1 MVHVNGDPEGGGGS
15 TVMLFNIVWKHH
27 TALDLIL
34 DFKHPMKIQLA
45 NMLYV
50 DQLGSDVIMPLGPP
64 KTPQMSMLEEIKQFW
79 DNKNSENTNMW
90 DI

>member
-1 MVHVNGDPEGGGGS
+1 MVHVNGDPEGGGRGA

-45 NMLYV
+45 NLLYV
-50 DQLGSDVIMPLGPP
+50 DQLGWDVIMPLGPP
-64 KTPQMSMLEEIKQFW
+64 KTPQMAMHCL
-79 DNKNSENTNMW
+79 
-90 DI
+90 

>member
-1 MVHVNGDPEGGGGS
+1 
-15 TVMLFNIVWKHH
+15 
-27 TALDLIL
+27 
-34 DFKHPMKIQLA
+34 MKIQLA